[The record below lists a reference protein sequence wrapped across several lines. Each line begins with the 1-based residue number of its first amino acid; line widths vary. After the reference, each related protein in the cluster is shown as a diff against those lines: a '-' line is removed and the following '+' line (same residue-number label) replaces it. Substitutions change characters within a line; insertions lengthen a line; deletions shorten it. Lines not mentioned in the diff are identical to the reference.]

1 VAEPKNGPSKSD
13 ETTNNVGKNVDIVD
27 GVEPKEDLESNN
39 DPQIE
44 RKKAVA
50 IKDSSQSGTMPR
62 VVASGQGTFAE
73 QILQIAWAND
83 IKVRE
88 DADLVEVLSAIDV
101 DSEIPIEAFA
111 AVAEIL
117 AYVYRANAGQ
127 IPIDEL
133 DNPKET
139 EL

>member
-1 VAEPKNGPSKSD
+1 MAEPKKGPSKSGD
-13 ETTNNVGKNVDIVD
+13 KAKSVGKNVDIVD
-27 GVEPKEDLESNN
+27 GVEPKEESDLSS
-39 DPQIE
+39 DAPAMQ
-44 RKKAVA
+44 KAIA
-50 IKDSSQSGTMPR
+50 IKDSSRSGTMPR

-73 QILQIAWAND
+73 QILQIAWANN

-88 DADLVEVLSAIDV
+88 DADLVEILSAIDV

-133 DNPKET
+133 DTLT
-139 EL
+139 EKKQ

>member
-1 VAEPKNGPSKSD
+1 MVKPKNGPLDTDINKNKFD
-13 ETTNNVGKNVDIVD
+13 ENVDIVD
-27 GVEPKEDLESNN
+27 GGKPKERPKNITG
-39 DPQIE
+39 PKI

-50 IKDSSQSGTMPR
+50 IKDTSQKLSMPR
-62 VVASGQGTFAE
+62 VVAAGQGTFAE
-73 QILQIAWAND
+73 QILQVAWANN

-117 AYVYRANAGQ
+117 AYVYRANSGE
-127 IPIDEL
+127 IPIDDL
-133 DNPKET
+133 KGT
-139 EL
+139 

>member
-1 VAEPKNGPSKSD
+1 MAEPKNGPSKSD

-27 GVEPKEDLESNN
+27 GVEPKEDLES
-39 DPQIE
+39 DDDSQIT

>member
-1 VAEPKNGPSKSD
+1 VVKPKNGPLKSD
-13 ETTNNVGKNVDIVD
+13 INKNNRGENVDIVD
-27 GVEPKEDLESNN
+27 GVEAKEEPKN
-39 DPQIE
+39 IE
-44 RKKAVA
+44 GSQVRKKAVA
-50 IKDSSQSGTMPR
+50 IKDTSQSLTKPR

-73 QILQIAWAND
+73 QILQIAWANN

-117 AYVYRANAGQ
+117 AYLYRANSGE
-127 IPIDEL
+127 IPIDDL
-133 DNPKET
+133 NDLKEN
-139 EL
+139 EQ